1 MVHAALD
8 AVCQE
13 VVVDLYLSLFSVAG
27 LITWQQLANNPDT
40 HVGREG
46 NCPGRVGCLHL
57 MYALLC
63 IDRASML
70 LSPCA
75 ETAEGISRDY
85 CSADP
90 GSQRRTWIC

>member
-40 HVGREG
+40 HVGGKEIAQG
-46 NCPGRVGCLHL
+46 GWV
-57 MYALLC
+57 AC
-63 IDRASML
+63 I
-70 LSPCA
+70 
-75 ETAEGISRDY
+75 
-85 CSADP
+85 
-90 GSQRRTWIC
+90 